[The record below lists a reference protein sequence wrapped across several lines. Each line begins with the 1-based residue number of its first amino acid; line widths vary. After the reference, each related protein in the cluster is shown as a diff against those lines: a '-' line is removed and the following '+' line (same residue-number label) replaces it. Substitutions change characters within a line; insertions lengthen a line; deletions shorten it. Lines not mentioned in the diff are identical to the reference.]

1 MEVQRYVAESSGWDP
16 PMYMELS
23 PSLVFR
29 VTLTRPR
36 PLQVPVCTSVRH
48 RKLEGKLQV
57 KLALSPS

>member
-1 MEVQRYVAESSGWDP
+1 MEAQRYVAESSGWDP

-36 PLQVPVCTSVRH
+36 FFSSPFALTTNRF
-48 RKLEGKLQV
+48 LEHFAGSHLYQCK
-57 KLALSPS
+57 A